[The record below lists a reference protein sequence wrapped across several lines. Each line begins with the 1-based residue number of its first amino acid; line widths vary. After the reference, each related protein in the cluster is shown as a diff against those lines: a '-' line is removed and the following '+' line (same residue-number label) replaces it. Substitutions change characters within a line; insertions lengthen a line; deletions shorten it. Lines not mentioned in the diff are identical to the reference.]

1 MNLLHAIRR
10 ALSMHPAR
18 REGERNARSTAE
30 LVEMIRHDALYGRR
44 HDDVNCDARHL
55 TDEPVSR
62 IVSNT
67 SNRGTP

>member
-10 ALSMHPAR
+10 ALSMPPAR

-44 HDDVNCDARHL
+44 HDDVTDVGAVRDAAERARK
-55 TDEPVSR
+55 TVTR
-62 IVSNT
+62 VT
-67 SNRGTP
+67 